1 MLRKL
6 YIGLYNFSECSK
18 GSLSISSASSS
29 SDTSP
34 VFLSP
39 PPLDTSNDDS
49 SSTKSMPLTETSEES
64 PISVA
69 SSSPDCVIADEY
81 SSDSS
86 PRNSETSSSS
96 GVDTGGKTA
105 SSFCVPEPPEDVS
118 VLFMDETDYEESS
131 SVEQSVVKQPCTVK
145 RRNMAVFTDPH
156 SSPTLKSPADV
167 SSGEEG
173 SPSPGTSEES
183 PTLSYQVGSGEEEE
197 RDGRSTSRISIKSD
211 NSPSLSSK
219 ASPTLSYHVSSGEG
233 EEEQGEGSP
242 PLSSVKPDNSPSL
255 SSEASPTLS
264 YHVSSGEEEE
274 RDEGNTSPSSIR
286 SDCSP
291 SLSNE
296 ASPSLPSS
304 EAGRGNEGRSTSL
317 IKVSVEV
324 LSSDGGEEDKKDGR
338 KSSPVHKLSQS
349 SHSPE
354 TSGASGPENGTC
366 SGGSGG
372 SASGGGIAG
381 GNSSEVKIVRVEQE
395 QEEEGSAKPEPQFKV
410 GHQYRTVQRQL
421 MQNEVNYN

>member
-1 MLRKL
+1 
-6 YIGLYNFSECSK
+6 
-18 GSLSISSASSS
+18 
-29 SDTSP
+29 
-34 VFLSP
+34 
-39 PPLDTSNDDS
+39 
-49 SSTKSMPLTETSEES
+49 MPLTETSEES

-69 SSSPDCVIADEY
+69 SSSPNCVIVDEY

-86 PRNSETSSSS
+86 PHNSETSSSS

-131 SVEQSVVKQPCTVK
+131 SAEQSVVKQPCTVK
-145 RRNMAVFTDPH
+145 RRNMVVFTDPH
-156 SSPTLKSPADV
+156 SSPALNSPADV

-183 PTLSYQVGSGEEEE
+183 PTLSYQVSSGEEE
-197 RDGRSTSRISIKSD
+197 RDGRSTSHINIKSD

-219 ASPTLSYHVSSGEG
+219 ASPTLSYHISSGEG

-274 RDEGNTSPSSIR
+274 RDEGSTSPSNIR
-286 SDCSP
+286 SDRSP

-296 ASPSLPSS
+296 TSPSLPSS
-304 EAGRGNEGRSTSL
+304 KAGRGSEGRSTSL
-317 IKVSVEV
+317 GKVSVEV

-354 TSGASGPENGTC
+354 TSGASGPENGAC
-366 SGGSGG
+366 SGG

-421 MQNEVNYN
+421 MQNEVNYIYCIIAVLSSRICIRFILISAILYCLQLLRSPPPPPLLRSNILLYLFRY